1 VVHLL
6 VSRRPDHVRWCPE
19 ALTLDPQTGVEKDA
33 WGRKLRPDPEAMV
46 TVMRRDVA
54 ELIANGQSL
63 ELFGDNL
70 IVDYDLSEEWLPV
83 GTEVEVGPVR
93 CVVTTKP
100 HRGCGKFKDRFGAD
114 ALAFVNAP
122 DLRHHRLRGVYLRVV
137 EGGLVSRGDALRR
150 VDTPTP

>member
-1 VVHLL
+1 
-6 VSRRPDHVRWCPE
+6 
-19 ALTLDPQTGVEKDA
+19 
-33 WGRKLRPDPEAMV
+33 MV

-70 IVDYDLSEEWLPV
+70 LVDFDLSEAWLPV
-83 GTEVEVGPVR
+83 GTEVEVGAVR
-93 CVVTTKP
+93 CVVTPKP

-122 DLRHHRLRGVYLRVV
+122 DLRRQRLRGVYLRVLL
-137 EGGLVSRGDALRR
+137 GGRVCRGDALRR
-150 VDTPTP
+150 VEAPTP